1 MRTLLLLSLA
11 LSTLLP
17 ALASAQDHGTGEVT
31 TYDFLDG
38 DTVEGTFQ
46 RPEGDRVWGAQR
58 HARHTLIAP
67 RAHYVPE
74 MMRSVEN
81 L

>member
-1 MRTLLLLSLA
+1 MRTLLVLSLA
-11 LSTLLP
+11 FSSLFP
-17 ALASAQDHGTGEVT
+17 ALASAQGSDTGEVT

-46 RPEGDRVWGAQR
+46 RPEGDRVWGTHG
-58 HARHTLIAP
+58 HAHRTLIVP

>member
-1 MRTLLLLSLA
+1 MRTLLVLSLA
-11 LSTLLP
+11 LSSLVPT
-17 ALASAQDHGTGEVT
+17 LASAQGGSAEVT

-46 RPEGDRVWGAQR
+46 RPEGDRVWGASG
-58 HARHTLIAP
+58 HAHRTLIVP